1 MEDKDLVLYTYFRSS
16 SAYRVRIVL
25 YYKDIPFQS
34 HPIHL
39 LKNEQLSKD
48 FVEKN
53 AMAQVPLLEQGDF
66 HLSQSMAIIE
76 YLDEAFA
83 GPKIFPKDMYSKAI
97 VRQMCEIIN
106 SGIQPLQNLSVM
118 QRLSQGLKASDS
130 QVKDWNRYWITKG
143 LHAIEKLI
151 KTHGV
156 TYGFGDQITAVDV
169 FLIPQVYNAQ
179 RFHVDL
185 SPFQHI
191 LKVVE
196 NCHTLKAFQEAHP
209 DRHK

>member
-1 MEDKDLVLYTYFRSS
+1 MKDLVLYTYFRSS

-25 YYKDIPFQS
+25 YYKGIPFQS
-34 HPIHL
+34 QPIHL
-39 LKNEQLSKD
+39 LQDEQFSKD

-53 AMAQVPLLEQGDF
+53 AMGQVPFLQQGDLG
-66 HLSQSMAIIE
+66 LSQSMAIIE

-83 GPKIFPKDMYSKAI
+83 GPKVFPKDLYSRAI

-118 QRLSQGLKASDS
+118 RRLSQVLGASDP

-143 LHAIEKLI
+143 LHAMEKLM
-151 KTHGV
+151 KRHGGR
-156 TYGFGDQITAVDV
+156 YSFGDEVTAADA
-169 FLIPQVYNAQ
+169 FLIPQVYNAR
-179 RFHVDL
+179 RFDVDL
-185 SPFQHI
+185 SQFEHI

-196 NCHTLKAFQEAHP
+196 NCRALKAFQQAHP
-209 DRHK
+209 DHHK